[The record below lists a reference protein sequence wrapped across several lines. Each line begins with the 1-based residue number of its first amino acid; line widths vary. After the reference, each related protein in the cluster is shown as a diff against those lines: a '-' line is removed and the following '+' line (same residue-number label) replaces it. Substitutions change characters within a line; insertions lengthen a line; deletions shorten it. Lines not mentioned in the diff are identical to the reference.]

1 MPYAILLFYLV
12 TITFTTDWGDD
23 MYAGMAQGAV
33 LRALPEAHVVA
44 LSHHVTPY
52 QIVEAAYVLR
62 ESYRHFPPGT
72 VHVLSVNSEGR
83 RTPPVALRFDGHFFV
98 GADNGFAGLLTDTLP
113 DETVRIEKY
122 TADANPSFVAL
133 SVLIPAAVDLARGA
147 ALSDLGTPCE
157 LQVTTHRL
165 LPSLTSSAMRG
176 RVIYIDS
183 YRNVV
188 TNITKE
194 DFTRLQRGRK
204 FEIWIGSSHYRIS
217 RISQWYADVP
227 EGELVAIFNTSD
239 YLEVAMNKGFIAD
252 MLSLTL
258 QSDVLVKFFD

>member
-1 MPYAILLFYLV
+1 
-12 TITFTTDWGDD
+12 

-33 LRALPEAHVVA
+33 LRALPEAHVVV

-72 VHVLSVNSEGR
+72 VHVLSVNCEGGR

-98 GADNGFAGLLTDTLP
+98 GADNGFASLLTDTPP
-113 DETVRIEKY
+113 DEMVRIEKY
-122 TADANPSFVAL
+122 SADANPSFVAL
-133 SVLIPAAVDLARGA
+133 SVLVPAAVDLAQGA

-176 RVIYIDS
+176 RIVYIDS

-188 TNITKE
+188 TNITRE

-204 FEIWIGSSHYRIS
+204 FEIWMGSSHYRIN
-217 RISQWYADVP
+217 RISQRYADVP
-227 EGELVAIFNTSD
+227 EGELVALFNTSG
-239 YLEVAMNKGFIAD
+239 YLEVAMNKGFVAD

-258 QSDVLVKFFD
+258 QSDVLVKFFDN